1 MRFVLTITALTIIL
15 SLGVACSNKKS
26 STSTPTAT
34 SGVAAPTATTA
45 PVSPTT
51 PSTAVQTAN
60 ELSYEIVETWD
71 IPNGGQGK
79 AIVISPDYLN
89 DADMTA
95 LGEKLKNDTKD
106 DRNAVIF
113 VFDNP
118 QAAALRQ
125 AVLNEEASQADQD
138 LYDQHYVGQYTKNAN
153 TGFHEFTIYFDGV
166 MGTNQKTIQY

>member
-1 MRFVLTITALTIIL
+1 MRVAIGVMLVALTL
-15 SLGVACSNKKS
+15 SWIACSEKS
-26 STSTPTAT
+26 SEPTAT
-34 SGVAAPTATTA
+34 ATEDVDAATATPPA
-45 PVSPTT
+45 EASPTT
-51 PSTAVQTAN
+51 PAEEPTAEEMAYDV
-60 ELSYEIVETWD
+60 VETWD

-95 LGEKLKNDTKD
+95 LGEKLKNDTED

-118 QAAALRQ
+118 QAGALRQ
-125 AVLNEEASQADQD
+125 AVLNGEASQADQD